1 MLVIKGY
8 VLSKGCSLAPLNLA
22 DIKLCNVNMEEVL
35 QTHQEYGAKLSP
47 ISYVLSSCPFYQFTE
62 PFAPFFTAQ

>member
-8 VLSKGCSLAPLNLA
+8 VLSRDCSLAPLNLA
-22 DIKLCNVNMEEVL
+22 DTKLCNDATEDIL

-47 ISYVLSSCPFYQFTE
+47 ISSMLSSCSFFQFAK
-62 PFAPFFTAQ
+62 PFAPFIAV